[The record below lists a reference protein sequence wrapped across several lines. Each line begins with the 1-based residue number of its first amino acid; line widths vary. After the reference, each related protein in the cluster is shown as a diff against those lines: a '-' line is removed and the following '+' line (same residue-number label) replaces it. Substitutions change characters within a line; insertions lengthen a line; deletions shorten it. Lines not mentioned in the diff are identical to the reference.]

1 MKEQKIKHKNKY
13 RVFTFCLPDDF
24 ETGKT
29 VIQTFEA
36 INILYDTKEEYKL
49 LKKKY
54 SKIKIST
61 IEDIISIYEDITG
74 YELLS
79 ISYYDWDYTLT
90 FKKVI

>member
-13 RVFTFCLPDDF
+13 RIFTFCLPDDF
-24 ETGKT
+24 EAGKT
-29 VIQTFEA
+29 VIQTFDA
-36 INILYDTKEEYKL
+36 IDILYKEEYKL
-49 LKKKY
+49 LTKKY
-54 SKIKIST
+54 PKIKIST

-79 ISYYDWDYTLT
+79 ASYYDWDYTLT